1 MEMKGI
7 TEMSNKLSQRMAMIE
22 ATARAMATPDVIA
35 AADHGWTLI
44 TSDGFVFW
52 QLPDGTYTDGDETYS
67 AAEIHSNG
75 RDS

>member
-1 MEMKGI
+1 MTAI
-7 TEMSNKLSQRMAMIE
+7 T
-22 ATARAMATPDVIA
+22 
-35 AADHGWTLI
+35 

-67 AAEIHSNG
+67 ASEIFSNG